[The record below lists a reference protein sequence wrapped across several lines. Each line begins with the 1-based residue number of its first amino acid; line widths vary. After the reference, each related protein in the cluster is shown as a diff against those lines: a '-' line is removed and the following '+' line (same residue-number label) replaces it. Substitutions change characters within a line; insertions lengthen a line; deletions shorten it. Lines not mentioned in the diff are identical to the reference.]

1 LKESISFILQN
12 LIKRYTKGKC
22 SSLKEDTVF
31 HMLNSIYYT
40 IEAGKREKIYA
51 EALYPSHL
59 QDEFDLYNRGI
70 KVIEK
75 TVDECKLLYE
85 DIKENRLNVPVLI
98 YNDTIDNALPE
109 FFKNYD
115 IVFAAQDT
123 VSSMDYPLI
132 FDDMSIKGIFY
143 IKQYLEELKL
153 ETDFCRLF
161 GDCLVKKILL
171 NYGKKYRADVFELP
185 VNIFQVVFDQCFFLT
200 LCGSFEKRTAVSIVE
215 FNMLEKILS
224 SKNQDKLL
232 NAADN
237 VLKKIIDKYHIKDS
251 LLVDYLNKYGNSFR
265 IRFSKTCSSGNLSS
279 MVIVEEQE
287 SVEKKFIFQ
296 DGARMSNYEFNKV
309 VDEISKSQD
318 VKNKVA
324 IIQENVHSLEDYI
337 DILNSECFFGD
348 EYSIVMRNA
357 DDIYLALLGAN
368 VFYDDLE
375 DDDFKLSFEYLT
387 NYRESFEDEWKNY
400 YVDFLLVQKEE
411 RIENI
416 SKIIMDI
423 HT

>member
-1 LKESISFILQN
+1 MEESISFILQN

-51 EALYPSHL
+51 EALYSSNL

-75 TVDECKLLYE
+75 AVDECKLLYE
-85 DIKENRLNVPVLI
+85 DIKENRLDVPVLI
-98 YNDTIDNALPE
+98 YNNTIDNALPE

-123 VSSMDYPLI
+123 VSSMDYPLT

-143 IKQYLEELKL
+143 IKQYLEKLKL

-161 GDCLVKKILL
+161 GDALVKKILL
-171 NYGKKYRADVFELP
+171 NYGIKYRADVFELP
-185 VNIFQVVFDQCFFLT
+185 VNVFQVVFDQCFFLV
-200 LCGSFEKRTAVSIVE
+200 LCGSSEKRTAVSIVE
-215 FNMLEKILS
+215 FNMVEKILS
-224 SKNQDKLL
+224 SKNQDELL

-265 IRFSKTCSSGNLSS
+265 IRFSKACSSGNLSS